1 MEHHLVV
8 PHWNWNPHS
17 PLLEVMFW
25 MPAYAMLPLM
35 MENPPPVLEHFHRYK
50 PNTRAFVEKCE
61 KVMIRFYPFIVA
73 LAYMLPAMHQSSLG
87 ALMLLGGDRVPV
99 RMILIHPR
107 SAKCCCAR
115 SSPALAPPTLC
126 WSE

>member
-1 MEHHLVV
+1 
-8 PHWNWNPHS
+8 
-17 PLLEVMFW
+17 MFS

-35 MENPPPVLEHFHRYK
+35 MENVPPVLEHFHRYK
-50 PNTRAFVEKCE
+50 PNTRVFVEKCE